1 MNYKT
6 VKIFL
11 SVITIAVVTGVIS
24 VTALLILKSKQA
36 DETYLYHGT
45 GTVSCIDYKKKEI
58 TLTNIEYGNGKK
70 LDRLIL
76 IVDEVDL
83 YDVGEER
90 INLDNMQKT
99 HKLKFY
105 YFDTEEYLL
114 DENAEIKPNSIYDLS
129 K

>member
-1 MNYKT
+1 MKSKNT
-6 VKIFL
+6 KIFYTAL
-11 SVITIAVVTGVIS
+11 IVIVFVAIIMIA
-24 VTALLILKSKQA
+24 ALLIFKSKQA
-36 DETYLYHGT
+36 DETYLHHGT
-45 GTVSCIDYKKKEI
+45 GTVSGIDYKKKEI
-58 TLTNIEYGNGKK
+58 TLTNIEYGDGKK

-83 YDVGEER
+83 YDVNEER
-90 INLDNMQKT
+90 INLDNIQKT
-99 HKLKFY
+99 HKLQFY